1 MEAPTPF
8 KRKQN
13 MVQFESDWIVV
24 CFHLDGRKK
33 CQKPNLSSNMSLTD
47 SVWLMWWL
55 DLGAEE
61 RRSMKDAH
69 PVCNT
74 THWSPADRVVKF

>member
-55 DLGAEE
+55 DLGGVGV
-61 RRSMKDAH
+61 SMLGA
-69 PVCNT
+69 T
-74 THWSPADRVVKF
+74 PALHQLN

>member
-24 CFHLDGRKK
+24 CFHLDGRK
-33 CQKPNLSSNMSLTD
+33 
-47 SVWLMWWL
+47 SVK
-55 DLGAEE
+55 
-61 RRSMKDAH
+61 SQI
-69 PVCNT
+69 
-74 THWSPADRVVKF
+74 